1 MSASDRVGAS
11 ARASFAPGTWVSGA
25 LAPLWIILG
34 AGLILR
40 LVFIGAE
47 GFHND
52 VAAFEAWTLT
62 LRDNP
67 PWQFYPKTSFA
78 DYPPGYFV
86 VLWFVAK
93 IYALVGGA
101 NDGANGWTML
111 RIVVKLPAI
120 AMDLVNAGVVYLI
133 VRRYAAEKT
142 ALVAAAVLALN
153 PAAIY
158 VSAYWGQVDSVSWGL
173 VLVAL
178 LLVLRAGDEPGKTV
192 PRLTLAWL
200 AFAFSILI
208 KPQGATLGLLF
219 LAYPFATTDSAV
231 RARRLAGTGAGIAAA
246 FALALVVGLLFHPSA
261 DVFGW
266 LLGRYTFGS
275 GVYAYNS
282 VNAFNLYALRQPFW
296 QADAQPMIIFGAQ
309 LGTLA
314 QWGVGLVVV
323 TTLLIVARYLQRR
336 DDRALIEAAL
346 LCALAFFVLATR
358 MHERYVYG
366 AFLFAVPLIAFGRS
380 GGWSSFVLTVTMYL
394 NLAYSLAYQRVM
406 EAKVPG
412 VDATNLW
419 PLVSHPAALAN
430 VLLLF
435 ALGYLYLGG
444 ARAAAPAWLD
454 RPLAF
459 AARARA
465 WFDPREGV
473 AGMTRRDWMF
483 AGGIAFVAFV
493 VAVIGLAWPPEK
505 IFDEVYFARAGEEY
519 LRGVTQYEWTHPP
532 FTKLV
537 IALSIAITGG
547 LHGAGDSSFGWRF
560 LNVVIGSLQCVV
572 VYAFAKRLTG
582 QTWLAALGAGL
593 LAFDGFHFVE
603 ERIATGEITIAT
615 LALVVLY
622 ALYRYV
628 LAAQVRVAP
637 IVPGRF
643 GRAFWMAL
651 AGGSAVAAVLAR
663 LVNIAPAQRSSEIAA
678 GIAHVDPSTMTF
690 VVAFVYFELG
700 VYLFARWIGARGA
713 RAGSVASYADGT
725 VVTTGDAGRVTVRQ
739 PAANDPPELTVRV
752 DRAGVETY
760 ATPAGSATFA
770 PSGELAVDR
779 TPVAKASD
787 ARVWLLVLAVAL
799 GLLLSSKWNGAL
811 DLAIVWTTVLAIS
824 AQRFFSGR
832 ALYGNP
838 RGFPLDVVL
847 GVTAFTAATVY
858 LVTYIPFFALGNG
871 FSDLVALQ
879 RQMWWYHSSG
889 VANATHP
896 YSSVWWQW
904 PIEQIPISYYYKDF
918 RPGIDAANGAACC
931 VAEILALPNPA
942 VFLLGLVSVP
952 FTAWRA
958 WRDRNK
964 GYAILAL
971 AYVLQWL
978 PYARSPRIMWEYHF
992 FPNLAVIVLC
1002 DVVLIA
1008 YVARR
1013 LTASTLQWS
1022 LSVYGAVVVG
1032 LFAFFYP
1039 VLAGTQVTYD
1049 QWYQRMWPDRL
1060 NIPGTSWIIPHR
1072 EQQK

>member
-1 MSASDRVGAS
+1 MSAS
-11 ARASFAPGTWVSGA
+11 ARASFVPAALARST
-25 LAPLWIILG
+25 LAPLWVILG

-40 LVFIGAE
+40 LLFIGSE

-67 PWQFYPKTSFA
+67 PWQFYAKTNFA

-93 IYALVGGA
+93 VYALVGGA
-101 NDGANGWTML
+101 NDGAHGWTIL
-111 RIVVKLPAI
+111 RAVVKLPAI

-173 VLVAL
+173 ILVAL
-178 LLVLRAGDEPGKTV
+178 LLVLRAGDEPSKTV

-208 KPQGATLGLLF
+208 KPQGTTLALLF
-219 LAYPFATTDSAV
+219 LAYPFATTDAVV
-231 RARRLAGTGAGIAAA
+231 RARRLAGTGAGVAA
-246 FALALVVGLLFHPSA
+246 ALALALGVGLLFHPSA

-266 LLGRYTFGS
+266 LFGRYAFGS

-296 QADAQPMIIFGAQ
+296 QSDAQPIVVFGAH
-309 LGTLA
+309 LGSLA
-314 QWGVGLVVV
+314 VWGVTLVVAA
-323 TTLLIVARYLQRR
+323 TLLIAGRYLQRR
-336 DDRALIEAAL
+336 DDRALLEAAL

-366 AFLFAVPLIAFGRS
+366 AFLLAVPLIAFGRI
-380 GGWSSFVLTVTMYL
+380 GGWSTFVLTVTMYL

-406 EAKVPG
+406 EAHTAG

-419 PLVSHPAALAN
+419 PIVSHPAALAN
-430 VLLLF
+430 VVLF
-435 ALGYLYLGG
+435 GWVGYLYLGG
-444 ARAAAPAWLD
+444 TAEGAPTPVDRA
-454 RPLAF
+454 LAF
-459 AARARA
+459 VVKARG
-465 WFDPREGV
+465 WFDPREGIV
-473 AGMTRRDWMF
+473 AMTRRDWMF
-483 AGGIAFVAFV
+483 AGGIALVAFV
-493 VAVIGLAWPPEK
+493 IAVIGLAWPPEK
-505 IFDEVYFARAGEEY
+505 IFDEVYFARGGEEY
-519 LRGVTQYEWTHPP
+519 LRGIMQYEWTHPP

-537 IALSIAITGG
+537 MALSIAITGG
-547 LHGAGDSSFGWRF
+547 LHGGGDASFGWRF
-560 LNVVIGSLQCVV
+560 LNVVIGSLECLV

-582 QTWLAALGAGL
+582 QTWAAALAAAL

-622 ALYRYV
+622 ALYRFV
-628 LAAQVRVAP
+628 LAAQIRIAP

-643 GRAFWMAL
+643 ARSFWIAL
-651 AGGSAVAAVLAR
+651 AGGTAVAALLAR
-663 LVNIAPAQRSSEIAA
+663 LINILPAHRNAEIVA
-678 GIAHVDPSTMTF
+678 GVTPVEPSTMTF

-700 VYLFARWIGARGA
+700 AYLFARWIGSRGT

-725 VVTTGDAGRVTVRQ
+725 VVTTDARGQVTARQ
-739 PAANDPPELTVRV
+739 PEANDPPGLSVRV
-752 DRAGVETY
+752 DRSGVESY
-760 ATPAGSATFA
+760 ATPAGTAVFA
-770 PSGELAVDR
+770 PSGTLAVDG
-779 TPVAKASD
+779 TPAVKSGD
-787 ARVWLLVLAVAL
+787 ARVWLIVLAVAL
-799 GLLLSSKWNGAL
+799 GLLLSSKWNGML
-811 DLAIVWTTVLAIS
+811 DLAVVWTAVIAVW
-824 AQRFFSGR
+824 AQQFLGGR

-847 GVTAFTAATVY
+847 GVTAFTAATIY
-858 LVTYIPFFALGNG
+858 LMTYIPFFALGNS

-918 RPGIDAANGAACC
+918 RVAADAANGAACC

-942 VFLLGLVSVP
+942 VFLLGLIAVP

-958 WRDRNK
+958 WRERNK

-971 AYVLQWL
+971 AYAFQWL
-978 PYARSPRIMWEYHF
+978 PYAGSPRILWEYHF

-1002 DVVLIA
+1002 DVVLIG

-1013 LTASTLQWS
+1013 FAAETVRWS

-1032 LFAFFYP
+1032 LFVFFYP
-1039 VLAGTQVTYD
+1039 VLAGTQMTYD

-1060 NIPGTSWIIPHR
+1060 GIPGTSWIIPHR
-1072 EQQK
+1072 EPQK